1 MGWGSCAESNVGAVL
16 SASVVEDFAAV
27 VVNEVVQGPS
37 TAFGWRLTLLRMTV
51 LDGVRRLES
60 MRGLLYKDIPMR
72 FVLAV
77 VASSLVSLLP
87 FADGQTNKDAAPAES
102 FTGRI
107 AGLKKQDGF
116 LPYYWDGKKG
126 TLLVEISTA
135 ARDREFLYFVG
146 MGSGVGSTTLFADR
160 GTTGRGVV
168 CRFRQVG
175 SKVLVIAENS
185 SFRAERGSSD
195 LKKSVDLSF
204 PTSVLAALPVEAEQ
218 DGVLLVDAKP
228 LLVRDA
234 ADLLSQMRRPTQA
247 VNGQMVRQ
255 ESKDAN
261 WKLDDARSVIDLDAS
276 GSFPRN
282 TEIEAL
288 LTFTNDGEA
297 DLNQPDTHSLSVHE
311 HHSFV
316 ALPESGYRPREADPR
331 VGFFGEE
338 FKDFSQPFDQ
348 PFEKEYIARWRL
360 QKKDPNAALSEPVK
374 PIVFYLDRAVP
385 EPMRSALR
393 RGALWWNAAFEQAGF
408 KNSLRIEDLPE
419 DANPLD
425 ARYPTIQWT
434 NRAGRGWSVGM
445 TQTDPRTGEIVHA
458 VVQLD
463 SHRMRTANNYW
474 NATIPSGKSTDEPA
488 LEAFAALD
496 NMDPQL
502 SDEQVML
509 NRLALLTCHEMGHVL
524 GLEHNFVASTFGR
537 GSVMDYYAPRV
548 KLRADGSADLSDAYM
563 QGTGSYDRFAIEW
576 GYSEG
581 KSGTSAEQERARL
594 DAIVRK
600 ALGAG
605 VTWGN
610 GADPRWNAYDDGPD
624 PVEWLKEV
632 WPVREALLAHYD
644 ASMLRAREPVS
655 MLASR
660 FPLIYLFHRYALGA
674 ALGVVGSA
682 KIPASL
688 NGDGQHPVE
697 VWPPASQREALQL
710 VLRALDPKEL
720 EVPSSL
726 WKMLAP
732 PEADHSDPERFTSS
746 AGYLFSPQDGARAV
760 SEIVVGGLLDPQRM
774 ERLAVISRQS
784 QGAVSPGDVVSALV
798 REGFQNDSGN
808 NEGSELSAVVESQ
821 IAERLMLLS
830 SDAVATPEVQSVAL
844 GGVFDV
850 QKVVHGRTDPSSRR
864 LDHEIELFLKDPK
877 QNMPK
882 LRPSGVPPGPPV

>member
-1 MGWGSCAESNVGAVL
+1 
-16 SASVVEDFAAV
+16 
-27 VVNEVVQGPS
+27 
-37 TAFGWRLTLLRMTV
+37 
-51 LDGVRRLES
+51 
-60 MRGLLYKDIPMR
+60 MRWLLYKGFPMR

-77 VASSLVSLLP
+77 VASSLLCVSPLSS
-87 FADGQTNKDAAPAES
+87 AQTSKDAAPTETLAAR
-102 FTGRI
+102 T

-116 LPYYWDGKKG
+116 LPYYWDAKKG
-126 TLLVEISTA
+126 TLLVELSPA
-135 ARDREFLYFVG
+135 AREREFLYFVG
-146 MGSGVGSTTLFADR
+146 MGSGVGSTALFADR
-160 GTTGRGVV
+160 GTIGRGLV

-175 SKVLVIAENS
+175 GRVLVIAENS
-185 SFRAERGSSD
+185 SFRAERGSFD
-195 LKKSVDLSF
+195 LKKSVELSY
-204 PTSVLAALPVEAEQ
+204 PTSVLAAMPVEVEQ
-218 DGVLLVDAKP
+218 DGTLLVDAKP

-234 ADLLSQMRRPTQA
+234 TDLLSQMRRPTQA

-261 WKLDDARSVIDLDAS
+261 WKLDDARSVIDLEAS

-297 DLNQPDTHSLSVHE
+297 DLNQPDTHSLSVRE

-316 ALPESGYRPREADPR
+316 ALPEAGYTVREADPR

-338 FKDFSQPFDQ
+338 FKDFSQVFDQ
-348 PFEKEYIARWRL
+348 PLEKEYIARWRL
-360 QKKDPNAALSEPVK
+360 QKKNPNAAVSEPLK

-393 RGALWWNAAFEQAGF
+393 RGALWWNEAFEQAGF
-408 KNSLRIEDLPE
+408 KNALRIEDLPE
-419 DANPLD
+419 GTNPLD

-458 VVQLD
+458 IVQLD

-474 NATIPSGKSTDEPA
+474 NATMPSGKGNEEPA
-488 LEAFAALD
+488 LDAFAALD
-496 NMDPQL
+496 NLDPRL
-502 SDEQVML
+502 SDEKVML

-524 GLEHNFVASTFGR
+524 GLDHNFVASTFGR

-548 KLRADGSADLSDAYM
+548 KLRGDGSADLSDAYM

-581 KSGTSAEQERARL
+581 KAGASAEQERDRL

-600 ALGAG
+600 ALAAG

-610 GADPRWNAYDDGPD
+610 GADPRWNAYDDAKD
-624 PVEWLKEV
+624 PVEWLKQV
-632 WPVREALLAHYD
+632 WPVRDALLAHYNEK
-644 ASMLRAREPVS
+644 MLKPGEPVS
-655 MLASR
+655 RLASR

-688 NGDGQHPVE
+688 NGDGQEPVA
-697 VWPPASQREALQL
+697 VWPAASQREALQM
-710 VLRALDPKEL
+710 VLQALDSKGL
-720 EVPSSL
+720 EVPASL

-732 PEADHSDPERFTSS
+732 PEADRNDPERFRSS
-746 AGYLFSPQDGARAV
+746 AGYLFNPQDGARAV

-774 ERLAVISRQS
+774 ERMAVIANQSRD
-784 QGAVSPGDVVSALV
+784 AISPNEVISALV
-798 REGFQNDSGN
+798 REGFQNNSGKDESVGIN
-808 NEGSELSAVVESQ
+808 ATVQSQ

-830 SDAVATPEVQSVAL
+830 SDGAATPEVQSVAL
-844 GGVFDV
+844 AGVFDV
-850 QKVVHGRTDPSSRR
+850 QKIVHARSDASSRR
-864 LDHEIELFLKDPK
+864 LDHEIELFLSNPK
-877 QNMPK
+877 QNLPK
-882 LRPSGVPPGPPV
+882 LTPSGAPAGPPV